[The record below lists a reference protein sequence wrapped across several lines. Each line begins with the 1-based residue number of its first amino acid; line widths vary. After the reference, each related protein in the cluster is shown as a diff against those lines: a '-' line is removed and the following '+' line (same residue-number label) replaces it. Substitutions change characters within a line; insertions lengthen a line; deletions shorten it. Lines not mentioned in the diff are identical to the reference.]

1 MLKIWRLSLFAAL
14 GCALACNKQEIKEEL
29 LYQIE
34 GLEVYAIDE
43 HLSRHVSYIPLSDGS
58 LFPCNGLLW
67 RVENEVWVFDTPVS
81 DSISDKLLIWLEDSL
96 NLKVRGVVCHHFHE
110 DCLGGLT
117 AFDARHI
124 PSYAEEQTKYFAEE
138 RGMPQ
143 PQFTFKGS
151 MILILQDQQAIC
163 AFPGPGHSPDNI
175 VSYFPNSRALF
186 GGCLVKSMDAPKGYL
201 GDAVLE
207 AWPETIET
215 VEKEFRDIQCVIPGH
230 GKIGGP
236 ELLSYTKELFRTT
249 N

>member
-1 MLKIWRLSLFAAL
+1 
-14 GCALACNKQEIKEEL
+14 
-29 LYQIE
+29 
-34 GLEVYAIDE
+34 
-43 HLSRHVSYIPLSDGS
+43 
-58 LFPCNGLLW
+58 
-67 RVENEVWVFDTPVS
+67 
-81 DSISDKLLIWLEDSL
+81 
-96 NLKVRGVVCHHFHE
+96 
-110 DCLGGLT
+110 
-117 AFDARHI
+117 
-124 PSYAEEQTKYFAEE
+124 
-138 RGMPQ
+138 MPQ

-215 VEKEFRDIQCVIPGH
+215 IEKEFKGIQCVIPGH

-236 ELLSYTKELFRTT
+236 ELLSYTKELIRTT